1 MPRYLL
7 DTAVYAQV
15 LRRQPDPV
23 ATRRWQLVGDSA
35 CVVSIVSVAEVEW
48 GLHKLASPSAWTR
61 YETLLKPRLTVVPS
75 DAAVWAQFARLKA
88 VQMSNDRPV
97 ADLDLLI
104 AAPAVALGLTGATR
118 NIRHFSLIE
127 GLPVEDWFS
136 LQYRPSSPRP
146 T

>member
-7 DTAVYAQV
+7 DTDVYSQA

-23 ATRRWQLVGDSA
+23 ATRRWQRVGDSA

-61 YETLLKPRLTVVPS
+61 YETLLKPRLVIAPS

-88 VQMSNDRPV
+88 VQMGNGRPV

-104 AAPAVALGLTGATR
+104 AATAVALGVTVATR
-118 NIRHFSLIE
+118 NVRHFSLIE

-136 LQYRPSSPRP
+136 L
-146 T
+146 